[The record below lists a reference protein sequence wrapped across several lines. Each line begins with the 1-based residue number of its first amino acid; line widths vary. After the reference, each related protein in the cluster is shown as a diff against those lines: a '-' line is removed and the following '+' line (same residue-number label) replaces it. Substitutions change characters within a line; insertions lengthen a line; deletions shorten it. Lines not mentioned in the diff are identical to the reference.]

1 MSKYN
6 IVMRQKN
13 QSSTYDDLYPES
25 LDTQIKI
32 SKDTTGLT
40 SQNVSQALMELN
52 NKIGESGGGD
62 YLPLTGGNIRGNVN
76 IEGNF
81 GFLKNSE
88 ATATE
93 PKIAFELNGSH
104 INVTNSGTKF
114 VLQSDYANYPLAAI
128 SKRSGNGSNSITI
141 PTSFK
146 ADFLIY
152 YADSGGLTEGVFMYS
167 ISKGIYSITLSNEQ
181 INGSNLNISATSS
194 QIKITF
200 NSVGEFSADRFNSGL
215 TKYCVY
221 YIGAS

>member
-52 NKIGESGGGD
+52 NKIGKS
-62 YLPLTGGNIRGNVN
+62 LI
-76 IEGNF
+76 
-81 GFLKNSE
+81 
-88 ATATE
+88 
-93 PKIAFELNGSH
+93 
-104 INVTNSGTKF
+104 
-114 VLQSDYANYPLAAI
+114 AI
-128 SKRSGNGSNSITI
+128 SERSGNGSNSITI

-152 YADSGGLTEGVFMYS
+152 YADCGGLTEGAFMYS
-167 ISKGIYSITLSNEQ
+167 ISTGIYDIILGNAQ

-194 QIKITF
+194 QIKIIF
-200 NSVGEFSADRFNSGL
+200 DSVGEFTANRFNSGL
-215 TKYCVY
+215 SKYCVY
-221 YIGAS
+221 IVGVS

>member
-6 IVMRQKN
+6 ITMKQKN
-13 QSSTYDDLYPES
+13 DSDYDELYPES
-25 LDTQIKI
+25 LDTQIKL
-32 SKDTTGLT
+32 SKDTTGFT
-40 SQNVSQALMELN
+40 GTNVSEVLMELN
-52 NKIGESGGGD
+52 SKIGESGGGD

-81 GFLKNSE
+81 GFLENSG
-88 ATATE
+88 ATE
-93 PKIAFELNGSH
+93 PKIAFELNGPH
-104 INVTNSGTKF
+104 INVTNSGTEF
-114 VLQSDYANYPLAAI
+114 VLQSGYVNYPLVAI

-152 YADSGGLTEGVFMYS
+152 YADSGGSTEGVFMYS
-167 ISKGIYSITLSNEQ
+167 ISKKIYSITLGNEQ

-200 NSVGEFSADRFNSGL
+200 NSVGEFSANRFNSGL
-215 TKYCVY
+215 GEYCVY
-221 YIGAS
+221 IVGAS

>member
-81 GFLKNSE
+81 GFLKNSD
-88 ATATE
+88 E

-114 VLQSDYANYPLAAI
+114 VLQSDYTNYPLAAI

-167 ISKGIYSITLSNEQ
+167 ISKGIYSITLGNVQ

-194 QIKITF
+194 QIKIIF
-200 NSVGEFSADRFNSGL
+200 NSVGEFSANRFNSGL
-215 TKYCVY
+215 TEYCVY

>member
-6 IVMRQKN
+6 ITMKQKSDSGYN
-13 QSSTYDDLYPES
+13 ELYPES
-25 LDTQIKI
+25 LDTQIKL
-32 SKDTTGLT
+32 SKDTTGFT
-40 SQNVSQALMELN
+40 GTNVSEVLMELN

-81 GFLKNSE
+81 GFLKNSG
-88 ATATE
+88 ATE
-93 PKIAFELNGSH
+93 SKIAFELNGPH
-104 INVTNSGTKF
+104 INVTNNGTEF
-114 VLQSDYANYPLAAI
+114 VLQSDHVNYPLVAI

-152 YADSGGLTEGVFMYS
+152 YADAGGLTEGLFMYS
-167 ISKGIYSITLSNEQ
+167 ISKKIYSITLGNEQ
-181 INGSNLNISATSS
+181 INGSDLNISATSS

-215 TKYCVY
+215 GEYCVY
-221 YIGAS
+221 IVGVS

>member
-6 IVMRQKN
+6 ITMKQKSDSDYN
-13 QSSTYDDLYPES
+13 ELYPES
-25 LDTQIKI
+25 LDTQIKL
-32 SKDTTGLT
+32 SKDTTGFT
-40 SQNVSQALMELN
+40 GTNVSQVLMELN

-76 IEGNF
+76 IEGSL
-81 GFLKNSE
+81 GFLK
-88 ATATE
+88 AKATE
-93 PKIAFELNGSH
+93 PKIKLELNGSH
-104 INVTNSGTKF
+104 INVTNSGIGF
-114 VLQSDYANYPLAAI
+114 VLQSGYVNYPLVAI

-152 YADSGGLTEGVFMYS
+152 YADAGGLTEGVFMYS
-167 ISKGIYSITLSNEQ
+167 ISKGIYSITLGNEQ

-200 NSVGEFSADRFNSGL
+200 DSVGKFSANRFNSGL
-215 TKYCVY
+215 TEYCVY
-221 YIGAS
+221 IVGVS

>member
-6 IVMRQKN
+6 ITMKQKN
-13 QSSTYDDLYPES
+13 DSDYDELYPES
-25 LDTQIKI
+25 LDTQIKL
-32 SKDTTGLT
+32 SKDTTGFT
-40 SQNVSQALMELN
+40 GTNVSQVLMELN

-76 IEGNF
+76 IEGSL
-81 GFLKNSE
+81 GFLKAE
-88 ATATE
+88 ATE
-93 PKIAFELNGSH
+93 PKIKLELNGSH
-104 INVTNSGTKF
+104 INVTNSGTEF
-114 VLQSDYANYPLAAI
+114 VLQSGYVNYPLVAI

-167 ISKGIYSITLSNEQ
+167 ISKEIYSITLGNEQ

-194 QIKITF
+194 QIKIIF
-200 NSVGEFSADRFNSGL
+200 NSVGEFTANRFNSGL
-215 TKYCVY
+215 VEYCVY
-221 YIGAS
+221 IVGVS

>member
-6 IVMRQKN
+6 ITMKQK
-13 QSSTYDDLYPES
+13 SDSDYDELYPES
-25 LDTQIKI
+25 LDTQIKL
-32 SKDTTGLT
+32 SKDTTGFT
-40 SQNVSQALMELN
+40 GTNVSQVLMELN
-52 NKIGESGGGD
+52 NKIGESGVGD

-76 IEGNF
+76 IEGSL
-81 GFLKNSE
+81 GFLKAE
-88 ATATE
+88 ATE
-93 PKIAFELNGSH
+93 PKIKLELNGAH
-104 INVTNSGTKF
+104 INVTNSGSEF
-114 VLQSDYANYPLAAI
+114 VLQSGYVNYPLVAI

-167 ISKGIYSITLSNEQ
+167 ISKGIYSITLGNKQ

-200 NSVGEFSADRFNSGL
+200 DSVGEFSANRFNSGL
-215 TKYCVY
+215 TEYCVY
-221 YIGAS
+221 IVGVS

>member
-6 IVMRQKN
+6 IVMKQKN

-52 NKIGESGGGD
+52 NKIGESGGG

-81 GFLKNSE
+81 GFLKKSE
-88 ATATE
+88 VTE

-104 INVTNSGTKF
+104 INVTNNGTKF
-114 VLQSDYANYPLAAI
+114 VLQSDYANYPLAAT
-128 SKRSGNGSNSITI
+128 SKRSGNGSDSITI

-152 YADSGGLTEGVFMYS
+152 YADAGGLAEGVFMCS
-167 ISKGIYSITLSNEQ
+167 ISKGIYSITLGNAQ
-181 INGSNLNISATSS
+181 INGSRLNISATSS
-194 QIKITF
+194 QIKIIF
-200 NSVGEFSADRFNSGL
+200 DSMGEFSANRFNSVL
-215 TKYCVY
+215 TEYCVY

>member
-52 NKIGESGGGD
+52 NKIGESGGGGD

-88 ATATE
+88 ATE

-114 VLQSDYANYPLAAI
+114 VLQSDYTNYPLAAI

-152 YADSGGLTEGVFMYS
+152 YANSGGLTEGVFMYS
-167 ISKGIYSITLSNEQ
+167 ISKGIYSITLGNVQ
-181 INGSNLNISATSS
+181 INGSNLDISATSS
-194 QIKITF
+194 QIKIIF
-200 NSVGEFSADRFNSGL
+200 NSVGEFSANRFNSGL
-215 TKYCVY
+215 VEYCVY

>member
-6 IVMRQKN
+6 ITMKQKSDSDYN
-13 QSSTYDDLYPES
+13 ELYPES
-25 LDTQIKI
+25 LDTQIKL
-32 SKDTTGLT
+32 SKDTTGFT
-40 SQNVSQALMELN
+40 GTNVSQVLMELN

-76 IEGNF
+76 IEGSL
-81 GFLKNSE
+81 GFLKAE
-88 ATATE
+88 ATE
-93 PKIAFELNGSH
+93 PKIKLELNDTH
-104 INVTNSGTKF
+104 INVTNSGTEF
-114 VLQSDYANYPLAAI
+114 VLQSGYVNYPLVAI

-167 ISKGIYSITLSNEQ
+167 ISKGIYSITLGNEQ

-194 QIKITF
+194 RIKITF
-200 NSVGEFSADRFNSGL
+200 NSVGEFSANRFNSGL
-215 TKYCVY
+215 TEYCVY
-221 YIGAS
+221 IVGVS

>member
-6 IVMRQKN
+6 ITMKQKSDSGYN
-13 QSSTYDDLYPES
+13 ELYPES
-25 LDTQIKI
+25 LDTQIKL
-32 SKDTTGLT
+32 SKDTTGFT
-40 SQNVSQALMELN
+40 GTNVSQVLMELN

-62 YLPLTGGNIRGNVN
+62 YLPLTGGDIRGNVN

-81 GFLKNSE
+81 GFLRNSD
-88 ATATE
+88 ATN

-114 VLQSDYANYPLAAI
+114 VLQSDHVNYPLVAI

-152 YADSGGLTEGVFMYS
+152 YADNGGLVEGVFMCS
-167 ISKGIYSITLSNEQ
+167 ISKNIYSIILGNEQ
-181 INGSNLNISATSS
+181 INGSNLDISATSS
-194 QIKITF
+194 QIKIVF
-200 NSVGEFSADRFNSGL
+200 NSLGEFSANRFNSGL
-215 TKYCVY
+215 AEYCVY
-221 YIGAS
+221 IVGVS

>member
-52 NKIGESGGGD
+52 NKIGESGGG

-81 GFLKNSE
+81 GFLKKSE
-88 ATATE
+88 ATE
-93 PKIAFELNGSH
+93 PKIAFELNGSC

-114 VLQSDYANYPLAAI
+114 VLQSDYVNYPLAAI

-152 YADSGGLTEGVFMYS
+152 YADSGGLAEGVFMYS
-167 ISKGIYSITLSNEQ
+167 ISKGIYSITLGNEQ

-194 QIKITF
+194 QIKIAF
-200 NSVGEFSADRFNSGL
+200 NSVGEFTADRFNSGL
-215 TKYCVY
+215 TEYCI
-221 YIGAS
+221 YIVGVS

>member
-6 IVMRQKN
+6 ITMKQKSDSDYN
-13 QSSTYDDLYPES
+13 ELYPES
-25 LDTQIKI
+25 LDTQIKL
-32 SKDTTGLT
+32 SKDTTGFT
-40 SQNVSQALMELN
+40 GTNVSQVLMELN

-76 IEGNF
+76 IEGDF
-81 GFLKNSE
+81 GFLKNS
-88 ATATE
+88 AATE
-93 PKIAFELNGSH
+93 PKIAFKLNGPH
-104 INVTNSGTKF
+104 INVTNSGTEF
-114 VLQSDYANYPLAAI
+114 VLQSGNINYPLVAI

-152 YADSGGLTEGVFMYS
+152 YADSGGLSEGVFMYS
-167 ISKGIYSITLSNEQ
+167 ISKGIYSITLGNEQ

-200 NSVGEFSADRFNSGL
+200 NSVGEFSAKRFNSGL
-215 TKYCVY
+215 VEYCVY
-221 YIGAS
+221 IVGVS

>member
-6 IVMRQKN
+6 ITMKQKN
-13 QSSTYDDLYPES
+13 DSGYNELYPES
-25 LDTQIKI
+25 LDTQIKL
-32 SKDTTGLT
+32 SKDTTGFT
-40 SQNVSQALMELN
+40 GTNVSEVLMELN

-81 GFLKNSE
+81 GFLKNSG
-88 ATATE
+88 ATE
-93 PKIAFELNGSH
+93 PKIAFELNGTH
-104 INVTNSGTKF
+104 INVTNSGTEF
-114 VLQSDYANYPLAAI
+114 VLQSGYVNYPLVAI

-152 YADSGGLTEGVFMYS
+152 YADSGGLSEGVFMYS
-167 ISKGIYSITLSNEQ
+167 ISKEICSITLGNQQ

-200 NSVGEFSADRFNSGL
+200 DSVGEFSAKRFNSGL
-215 TKYCVY
+215 VEYCVY
-221 YIGAS
+221 IVGVS

>member
-6 IVMRQKN
+6 ITMKQKN
-13 QSSTYDDLYPES
+13 DSDYDELYPES
-25 LDTQIKI
+25 LDTQIKL
-32 SKDTTGLT
+32 SKDTTGFT
-40 SQNVSQALMELN
+40 GTNVSQVLMELN

-76 IEGNF
+76 IEGSL
-81 GFLKNSE
+81 GFLKAE
-88 ATATE
+88 ATE
-93 PKIAFELNGSH
+93 PKIKLELNGAH
-104 INVTNSGTKF
+104 INVTNSGTEF
-114 VLQSDYANYPLAAI
+114 VLQSGYVNYPLVAI

-167 ISKGIYSITLSNEQ
+167 ISKGIYSITLGNKQ

-200 NSVGEFSADRFNSGL
+200 NSVGEFSANRFNSGL
-215 TKYCVY
+215 TEYCVY
-221 YIGAS
+221 IVGVS

>member
-6 IVMRQKN
+6 ITMKQKSDSDYN
-13 QSSTYDDLYPES
+13 ELYPES
-25 LDTQIKI
+25 LDTQIKL
-32 SKDTTGLT
+32 SKDTTGFT
-40 SQNVSQALMELN
+40 GTNVSQVLMELN

-81 GFLKNSE
+81 GFLKNS
-88 ATATE
+88 AATE
-93 PKIAFELNGSH
+93 PKIAFKLNGSH
-104 INVTNSGTKF
+104 INVTNSGTEF
-114 VLQSDYANYPLAAI
+114 VLQSGNVNYPLVAI

-167 ISKGIYSITLSNEQ
+167 ISKGIYSITLGNEQ

-200 NSVGEFSADRFNSGL
+200 DSVGVFSANRFNSGL
-215 TKYCVY
+215 VEYCVY
-221 YIGAS
+221 IVGVS